1 MKELNEIK
9 ESYDAYYFAN
19 KYGEE
24 LTHKEQ
30 FEKLSKLLKDD
41 ELAQRALS
49 WISNCYDCYYKDSP
63 EFNVEDN
70 NNPFYYL
77 ETKIKESECVTHE

>member
-19 KYGEE
+19 KYDEE
-24 LTHKEQ
+24 NTHKEQ
-30 FEKLSKLLKDD
+30 FEKLSNLLKDD

-49 WISNCYDCYYKDSP
+49 WISNCYDCYYKD
-63 EFNVEDN
+63 EYNAEND

-77 ETKIKESECVTHE
+77 ECKIKELGGIEE